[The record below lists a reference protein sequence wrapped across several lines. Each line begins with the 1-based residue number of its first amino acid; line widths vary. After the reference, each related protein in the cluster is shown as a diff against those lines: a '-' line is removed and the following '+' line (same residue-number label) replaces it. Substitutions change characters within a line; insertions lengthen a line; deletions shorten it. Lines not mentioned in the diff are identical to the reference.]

1 MTIAECNSPVAENIA
16 RIIAEKGL
24 KQVHVSEKA
33 GYNAQNLSDMI
44 HGRKL
49 IKVSD
54 VIRISKV
61 LSVNIAQLYVTERE
75 CNGEEKRSDD

>member
-44 HGRKL
+44 HGQKL
-49 IKVSD
+49 I
-54 VIRISKV
+54 
-61 LSVNIAQLYVTERE
+61 
-75 CNGEEKRSDD
+75 

>member
-1 MTIAECNSPVAENIA
+1 MTITECNSPVAENIA

-24 KQVHVSEKA
+24 KQVHISEKA

-54 VIRISKV
+54 LIC
-61 LSVNIAQLYVTERE
+61 IAAALDVDAK
-75 CNGEEKRSDD
+75 CLL

>member
-33 GYNAQNLSDMI
+33 GYSAYGLSDMLN
-44 HGRKL
+44 GRKL

-54 VIRISKV
+54 LVRIAAALDVDAKY
-61 LSVNIAQLYVTERE
+61 LL
-75 CNGEEKRSDD
+75 

>member
-1 MTIAECNSPVAENIA
+1 MTITECNSPVAENIA

-33 GYNAQNLSDMI
+33 GYSAHWLSDMLN
-44 HGRKL
+44 GRKL

-54 VIRISKV
+54 LVRIAAALEVDAKC
-61 LSVNIAQLYVTERE
+61 LL
-75 CNGEEKRSDD
+75 

>member
-1 MTIAECNSPVAENIA
+1 MTITECNSPVAENIA

-33 GYNAQNLSDMI
+33 GYSAHGLRDMLN
-44 HGRKL
+44 GRKL

-54 VIRISKV
+54 LVRIAAALEVDAKC
-61 LSVNIAQLYVTERE
+61 LL
-75 CNGEEKRSDD
+75 

>member
-33 GYNAQNLSDMI
+33 GYNAQNLSNTI

-54 VIRISKV
+54 LVRIAAALEVDAKC
-61 LSVNIAQLYVTERE
+61 LL
-75 CNGEEKRSDD
+75 

>member
-24 KQVHVSEKA
+24 KQVHVSKKA
-33 GYNAQNLSDMI
+33 GYSARGLSDMLN
-44 HGRKL
+44 GRKL

-54 VIRISKV
+54 LVRIAAALDVDAKY
-61 LSVNIAQLYVTERE
+61 LL
-75 CNGEEKRSDD
+75 

>member
-24 KQVHVSEKA
+24 KQVYVSHKA
-33 GYNAQNLSDMI
+33 GYSAQSLSDMI
-44 HGRKL
+44 NGRKL

-54 VIRISKV
+54 VLRVAAV
-61 LSVNIAQLYVTERE
+61 LEVDAKCLL
-75 CNGEEKRSDD
+75 

>member
-33 GYNAQNLSDMI
+33 GYNAQNISDMI

-54 VIRISKV
+54 LVRIAAALDVDAKY
-61 LSVNIAQLYVTERE
+61 LL
-75 CNGEEKRSDD
+75 

>member
-33 GYNAQNLSDMI
+33 GYSAQSLSDMLN
-44 HGRKL
+44 GRKL

-54 VIRISKV
+54 LVRISAALDVDAKC
-61 LSVNIAQLYVTERE
+61 LL
-75 CNGEEKRSDD
+75 

>member
-1 MTIAECNSPVAENIA
+1 MTITECNSPVAENIA

-33 GYNAQNLSDMI
+33 GYSAHGLSDMLN
-44 HGRKL
+44 GRKL

-54 VIRISKV
+54 
-61 LSVNIAQLYVTERE
+61 
-75 CNGEEKRSDD
+75 

>member
-1 MTIAECNSPVAENIA
+1 MTIMECNSPVAENIA

-33 GYNAQNLSDMI
+33 GYNAQNLSDMT

-54 VIRISKV
+54 LVRIAAALEVDAKC
-61 LSVNIAQLYVTERE
+61 LL
-75 CNGEEKRSDD
+75 

>member
-33 GYNAQNLSDMI
+33 GYSAHGLS
-44 HGRKL
+44 RY
-49 IKVSD
+49 
-54 VIRISKV
+54 
-61 LSVNIAQLYVTERE
+61 A
-75 CNGEEKRSDD
+75 

>member
-33 GYNAQNLSDMI
+33 GYSAHGLSDM
-44 HGRKL
+44 L

-54 VIRISKV
+54 LVRIAAALDVDAKY
-61 LSVNIAQLYVTERE
+61 LL
-75 CNGEEKRSDD
+75 

>member
-24 KQVHVSEKA
+24 KQVHVSKKA
-33 GYNAQNLSDMI
+33 GYSAQSLSDMI
-44 HGRKL
+44 NGRKL

-54 VIRISKV
+54 LVRIAAALDVDAKC
-61 LSVNIAQLYVTERE
+61 LL
-75 CNGEEKRSDD
+75 

>member
-1 MTIAECNSPVAENIA
+1 MTITECNSPVAENIA

-33 GYNAQNLSDMI
+33 GYSAHGLSDMLN
-44 HGRKL
+44 GRKL

-54 VIRISKV
+54 LVRIAVALDVDANS
-61 LSVNIAQLYVTERE
+61 LY
-75 CNGEEKRSDD
+75 GI

>member
-33 GYNAQNLSDMI
+33 GYSAQSLSDMLN
-44 HGRKL
+44 GRKL

-54 VIRISKV
+54 VIRISEV
-61 LSVNIAQLYVTERE
+61 LCVNIAQLYTTERKD
-75 CNGEEKRSDD
+75 NGKEK

>member
-1 MTIAECNSPVAENIA
+1 MTITECNSPVAENIA

-33 GYNAQNLSDMI
+33 GYSAHGLIDMLN
-44 HGRKL
+44 GRKL

-54 VIRISKV
+54 
-61 LSVNIAQLYVTERE
+61 
-75 CNGEEKRSDD
+75 CPHRSGA

>member
-1 MTIAECNSPVAENIA
+1 MTITECNSPVAENIA

-33 GYNAQNLSDMI
+33 GYSAHELSDMLN
-44 HGRKL
+44 GRKL

-54 VIRISKV
+54 LVRIAAALEVDAKC
-61 LSVNIAQLYVTERE
+61 LL
-75 CNGEEKRSDD
+75 